1 MDKYATYLDLGTTR
15 IEEQELDLFPF
26 LDPTLRYSSTP
37 TLLIYT
43 LWQPKGKV
51 KLFSD
56 LFGFRA
62 VETHMDS
69 DGAFKAHILR
79 INEAALAERAAV

>member
-26 LDPTLRYSSTP
+26 LDPTLQYSSTP

-43 LWQPKGKV
+43 PLQGTLPSKNQTGM
-51 KLFSD
+51 
-56 LFGFRA
+56 
-62 VETHMDS
+62 E
-69 DGAFKAHILR
+69 
-79 INEAALAERAAV
+79 

>member
-26 LDPTLRYSSTP
+26 LDPTLQYSSTP

-43 LWQPKGKV
+43 RYHIMAGPSMSKIT
-51 KLFSD
+51 S
-56 LFGFRA
+56 A
-62 VETHMDS
+62 
-69 DGAFKAHILR
+69 AF
-79 INEAALAERAAV
+79 LA

>member
-15 IEEQELDLFPF
+15 IEEEELDLFPF

-43 LWQPKGKV
+43 RFRPFGNSQKELFQPFV
-51 KLFSD
+51 F
-56 LFGFRA
+56 
-62 VETHMDS
+62 H
-69 DGAFKAHILR
+69 AFEIPFF
-79 INEAALAERAAV
+79 

>member
-15 IEEQELDLFPF
+15 IGEQELDLFPF

-43 LWQPKGKV
+43 
-51 KLFSD
+51 
-56 LFGFRA
+56 RA
-62 VETHMDS
+62 EASAPIRVDCVRE
-69 DGAFKAHILR
+69 GQNKAR
-79 INEAALAERAAV
+79 P